1 MTQPDL
7 VLVEPETDAIG
18 LNRFESEI
26 PTHSRSLIGSAT
38 PRISSKLNDLP
49 SKGQEVIDFAASIG
63 LKLLPWQEF
72 CLINALK
79 VKPDGRH
86 ASPLVSIV
94 AARQNGKSTIM
105 IALILTR
112 LFLWKEPLQLGSA
125 HVLTTS
131 LETFRHIVSIIDSH
145 EFLKKQVKKI
155 RWAHGYEEIETVDG
169 CRYVVKA
176 ANAAARGFAKP
187 ETVYMDET
195 RQLKDTEAWSAL
207 RYTQMAADNPQLWTF
222 SNAGDQHSL
231 ILNQLRD
238 RGMAS
243 AAGAD
248 DDIAYFEW
256 SAPNDKIMDEANW
269 IASNP
274 ALGYTIHEDNIRA
287 VLNDPPDVVQ
297 TEVLCRWEIGRA
309 HV

>member
-1 MTQPDL
+1 MIRALQVATEANIGKEIPEYQDRDL
-7 VLVEPETDAIG
+7 VGSGSPRI
-18 LNRFESEI
+18 
-26 PTHSRSLIGSAT
+26 HSR
-38 PRISSKLNDLP
+38 LNDLP
-49 SKGQEVIDFAASIG
+49 SRGSEIIDFSSQLG
-63 LKLLPWQEF
+63 VELMPWQKFVFEH
-72 CLINALK
+72 AMK
-79 VKPDGRH
+79 VKPDGRWKH
-86 ASPLVSIV
+86 PIVTVV

-105 IALILTR
+105 EMSILAR
-112 LFLWKEPLQLGSA
+112 MYLWKEPLQLGSA

-131 LETFRHIVSIIDSH
+131 LETFRHIVNIIEGNKD
-145 EFLKKQVKKI
+145 LKRELKKI
-155 RWAHGYEEIETVDG
+155 RWAHGSEEIELLSG
-169 CRYVVKA
+169 ARYVVKA

-195 RQLKDTEAWSAL
+195 RQLKDTEAWSAM
-207 RYTQMAADNPQLWTF
+207 RYTMMAAKNPQLWTF

-231 ILNQLRD
+231 ILNQLRN

-256 SAPNDKIMDEANW
+256 SAYSDKITDERNW

-274 ALGYTIHEDNIRA
+274 ALGHTIHSDNIRA

-297 TEVLCRWEIGRA
+297 TEVLCRWVNTISGAIPAKE
-309 HV
+309 